1 MQIGKNCIDLIK
13 KFEGLKLESY
23 KCPAGLW
30 TIGYG
35 NTQWENGFRVL
46 ENQVIDIQRAEKLL
60 MFWVNKYAERIDLK
74 VNQNQFDALVSFAYN
89 VGITNF
95 NNSTLKKKVIAN
107 PNDATIRD
115 EFMKWVS
122 SRGKQL
128 SGLVKRREAEANLYF
143 KI

>member
-60 MFWVNKYAERIDLK
+60 MFWVNKYAEKIDLK

-128 SGLVKRREAEANLYF
+128 PGLVKRREAEANLYF

>member
-60 MFWVNKYAERIDLK
+60 MFWVNKYAEKIDLK

-115 EFMKWVS
+115 EFMKWVN

-128 SGLVKRREAEANLYF
+128 PGLVKRREAEANLYF

>member
-35 NTQWENGFRVL
+35 NTQWENGTRVL

-60 MFWVNKYAERIDLK
+60 MFWVNKYAEKIDLK

-107 PNDATIRD
+107 PNDETIRD

-128 SGLVKRREAEANLYF
+128 PGLVKRREAEANLYF

>member
-1 MQIGKNCIDLIK
+1 MQVGKNCIDLIK

-46 ENQVIDIQRAEKLL
+46 ENQVIDIKRAEKLL
-60 MFWVNKYAERIDLK
+60 MFWVSKYADRINLK
-74 VNQNQFDALVSFAYN
+74 VNQYQFDALVSFAYN

-95 NNSTLKKKVIAN
+95 DSSTLKKKVIAN
-107 PNDATIRD
+107 PNDPTIRD

-128 SGLVKRREAEANLYF
+128 AGLVKRREAEANLYF

>member
-35 NTQWENGFRVL
+35 NTQWENGTRVL

-60 MFWVNKYAERIDLK
+60 MFWVNKYAEKIDLK

-128 SGLVKRREAEANLYF
+128 PGLVKRREAEANLYF